1 MLEVALTIPYWLE
14 LAATISGA
22 IFGAMS
28 AVRARYDIFGVC
40 CIAIVVGLAG
50 GILRD
55 VLLQDYG
62 IYAFQKPNLI
72 IACIVAGV
80 VVFYFGKLI
89 TYFDPAV
96 DFLDN
101 VSVALW
107 AVIGTGKAVSAGLDL
122 VPAVILGT
130 MTANGGGIVR
140 DICMNRE
147 PEAFQAGTLYVSAA
161 LLGCVAY
168 AVLRQNHIIDTYA
181 GIVCV
186 LLVLAVRY
194 AAIVFGW
201 RTRPARDYSDV
212 VVKPVRA
219 AVQRVKPLAG
229 DRASRDKDA
238 RDAARDNAAAGAQV
252 LKRVRIRRGKQ
263 AGEEVVASGGATA
276 SEPATPEAPAP
287 QPATPEAPAPQPAA
301 PEAPAANA
309 PSSSAPDQP
318 PADK

>member
-212 VVKPVRA
+212 VVKPVQA
-219 AVQRVKPLAG
+219 AVRRVKPLAG
-229 DRASRDKDA
+229 ERASRDKDA
-238 RDAARDNAAAGAQV
+238 RDVARGNAAAGAQV
-252 LKRVRIRRGKQ
+252 LKRVRLRRGMP
-263 AGEEVVASGGATA
+263 AGEGAVEPGEPEAGGMPAA
-276 SEPATPEAPAP
+276 QSPEPEAVPAKPETPPAPAP
-287 QPATPEAPAPQPAA
+287 EQPASQAPAPGPESQTPA
-301 PEAPAANA
+301 
-309 PSSSAPDQP
+309 
-318 PADK
+318 K

>member
-130 MTANGGGIVR
+130 MTANGGGIMR

-161 LLGCVAY
+161 LLGSVAY

-229 DRASRDKDA
+229 ERASRDKDA
-238 RDAARDNAAAGAQV
+238 RDVARDNAAAGAQV
-252 LKRVRIRRGKQ
+252 LKRVRLRRG
-263 AGEEVVASGGATA
+263 ATVGEGGASVGEPETTCA
-276 SEPATPEAPAP
+276 AASQSAGPEAALAVSEPRPKHSPESPASQEPASDPEP
-287 QPATPEAPAPQPAA
+287 QLPA
-301 PEAPAANA
+301 
-309 PSSSAPDQP
+309 
-318 PADK
+318 K

>member
-263 AGEEVVASGGATA
+263 AGEEVVASGGAAA
-276 SEPATPEAPAP
+276 SESTA
-287 QPATPEAPAPQPAA
+287 PEAPAPQPAA
-301 PEAPAANA
+301 PEAPAANE

>member
-263 AGEEVVASGGATA
+263 AGEEVVASGGAAA
-276 SEPATPEAPAP
+276 SESTAPEAPAP
-287 QPATPEAPAPQPAA
+287 QPATPEAPA
-301 PEAPAANA
+301 ANE